1 MRGLHFEIAVV
12 DDEKALY
19 GDLAAYFKELL
30 GNSDEIKAFISGE
43 AFLSDWRSDHFDLI
57 VLDIYMDRLTGMEV
71 AREIRKTD
79 NNVKIAFSTS
89 SNEFSSE
96 SYEVNACYYLHKPFG
111 NERVK
116 AMLDRIDITGLEKMR
131 AERLPD
137 GTSVVLRN
145 VIYAD
150 CASHYVT
157 LHNKHGGDTVV
168 RLPFSVI
175 ETSLCAYPYFFSPTK
190 GIIIN
195 FYEVT
200 AQSDNTFCLNNGIT
214 VPISRRKLKDAQY
227 AYSSFLFEKLR
238 NGGEG

>member
-1 MRGLHFEIAVV
+1 
-12 DDEKALY
+12 
-19 GDLAAYFKELL
+19 
-30 GNSDEIKAFISGE
+30 
-43 AFLSDWRSDHFDLI
+43 
-57 VLDIYMDRLTGMEV
+57 MDRLTGMEV

-89 SNEFSSE
+89 SNEFASE

-111 NERVK
+111 IERVK

-157 LHNKHGGDTVV
+157 LHNKHGGDTLFGYKNVAV
-168 RLPFSVI
+168 RIPVFFQPHKGYYYKFLRSN
-175 ETSLCAYPYFFSPTK
+175 CAK
-190 GIIIN
+190 
-195 FYEVT
+195 
-200 AQSDNTFCLNNGIT
+200 
-214 VPISRRKLKDAQY
+214 
-227 AYSSFLFEKLR
+227 
-238 NGGEG
+238 

>member
-30 GNSDEIKAFISGE
+30 GNSAEIKGFISGE

-57 VLDIYMDRLTGMEV
+57 VLDIYMDKLTGMEV

-89 SNEFSSE
+89 SNEFASE

-111 NERVK
+111 IERVK
-116 AMLDRIDITGLEKMR
+116 AMLDRIDITRLEKMR

-175 ETSLCAYPYFFSPTK
+175 ETSLCAYPYFFQPHK
-190 GIIIN
+190 G
-195 FYEVT
+195 YYY
-200 AQSDNTFCLNNGIT
+200 
-214 VPISRRKLKDAQY
+214 K
-227 AYSSFLFEKLR
+227 FLRGNCAK
-238 NGGEG
+238 

>member
-1 MRGLHFEIAVV
+1 M
-12 DDEKALY
+12 
-19 GDLAAYFKELL
+19 
-30 GNSDEIKAFISGE
+30 
-43 AFLSDWRSDHFDLI
+43 SDWRSDHFDLI
-57 VLDIYMDRLTGMEV
+57 ILDIY
-71 AREIRKTD
+71 
-79 NNVKIAFSTS
+79 NVKIVFSTS
-89 SNEFSSE
+89 GNEFASE
-96 SYEVNACYYLHKPFG
+96 SYEVNARYYLHKPFG
-111 NERVK
+111 IERVK

-200 AQSDNTFCLNNGIT
+200 AQSDNTFCLSNGII